1 MRITVFGA
9 AGSVGS
15 RVVNE
20 ALARGH
26 EVVAVVRKRMQ
37 LGALPPTARSRIGDA
52 SKVADVVALS
62 QGQDVVISATRPREG
77 SESALVATARSLV
90 AGTRETRTRLVVVGG
105 AATLAVPGKGGLL
118 VLDDPEYISSAWRP
132 IAEACRDQHDV
143 FRGESDVDWT
153 YVSPP
158 ALLESGP
165 RLGAYRLGQDE
176 LVLDNQGVSR
186 ISVEDFAV
194 ALLDEVEQ
202 PRHQRAR
209 FTVAY

>member
-15 RVVNE
+15 RVVTE

-26 EVVAVVRKRMQ
+26 EVHAVVRNRARF
-37 LGALPPTARSRIGDA
+37 GEVPPAASPRIGDA
-52 SKVADVVALS
+52 SRIEDVVELS
-62 QGQDVVISATRPREG
+62 QGQDVVISATRPADGREQ
-77 SESALVATARSLV
+77 ALVTTARALV
-90 AGTRETRTRLVVVGG
+90 AGTRETGTRLVVVGG

-118 VLDDPEYISSAWRP
+118 VLDDPEYIPPAWRA
-132 IAEACRDQHDV
+132 IAEACRDQHEV
-143 FRGESDVDWT
+143 FRNVSDIDWT

-158 ALLESGP
+158 ALLEPGT
-165 RLGAYRLGQDE
+165 RLGTYRLGRDE
-176 LVLDNQGVSR
+176 LVLDAQGISR

-202 PRHQRAR
+202 PRHRRAR
-209 FTVAY
+209 FTAAY